1 MLVQAQIINRILA
14 TKNSNLLLSKGLTK
28 EYFPQYKAEFDFLL
42 NHYKKYNQ
50 VPDTTTFLKVFPNF
64 EIFQVDEAEDYLIS
78 EIYRERNENVLAKT
92 FNNIRE
98 LLMNGKTDEAI
109 NVLNK
114 SASTISVSK
123 DIEAVNILEDISR
136 YDEYVDKCNNF
147 EDHFVSTGFKELDDS
162 FGGGIDRDN
171 AYFVISARAGIGKT
185 LVMIK
190 FATAAVQKGL
200 RVGLYEGEMTVNKIA
215 GRYDTLTS
223 HISNTAITHGGAQV
237 ANAYKNYL
245 DNLKSSNGKFFILTR
260 DMIKED
266 KMTVDILRAFVEKY
280 ELDIL
285 FVDQLS
291 LLDSTSKSNKS
302 FEQAAEIS
310 KALKNLQVQKHIPI
324 IVASQQNRTS
334 LEEGGLA
341 GTQNLSLSDRIG
353 QDATEVLFISKKDN
367 IMTFN
372 IAKARDGAKKYELSY
387 EVDYD
392 KGIFNYVPDEE
403 DLKNGYDEDSVV
415 SLMNKVETD
424 DLHIIGGNP
433 YDNY

>member
-1 MLVQAQIINRILA
+1 MALTQLQLINRIINKKDVNTLM
-14 TKNSNLLLSKGLTK
+14 SRGLTQ
-28 EYFPQYKAEFDFLL
+28 EYFPQYKAEFEFLV
-42 NHYKKYNQ
+42 NHYNTYNQ
-50 VPDTTTFLKVFPNF
+50 IPDLTSFLKVFPNF
-64 EIFQVDEAEDYLIS
+64 EVLEVDESIDYLLN
-78 EIYRERNENVLAKT
+78 ELYRERNEKVLAKT

-98 LLMNGKTDEAI
+98 LLINGKTDEAI

-114 SASTISVSK
+114 SAAKMTISRN
-123 DIEAVNILEDISR
+123 IEAVNILEDISR
-136 YDEYVDKCNNF
+136 YDEYVSKCNNF
-147 EDHFVSTGFKELDDS
+147 DNHFVSTGFKELDDS

-190 FATAAVQKGL
+190 FATAAVERGL
-200 RVGLYEGEMTVNKIA
+200 RVGLYEGEMTANKIA

-223 HISNTAITHGGAQV
+223 HISNSAITHGGGSI
-237 ANAYKNYL
+237 ANQYKIYL
-245 DNLKSSNGKFFILTR
+245 ENLKNSAGKLFVLTR
-260 DMIKED
+260 DMIKDD
-266 KMTVDILRAFVEKY
+266 KVTVDTLRAFVDKY
-280 ELDIL
+280 ELDML
-285 FVDQLS
+285 FVDQIS
-291 LLDSTSKSNKS
+291 LLDTNAKYTKS

-324 IVASQQNRTS
+324 VVASQQNRS
-334 LEEGGLA
+334 AVDEAGFA

-392 KGIFNYVPDEE
+392 KGIFNYIPDE
-403 DLKNGYDEDSVV
+403 DEINYNSEKEEFEYKPSVGV
-415 SLMNKVETD
+415 
-424 DLHIIGGNP
+424 NP

>member
-1 MLVQAQIINRILA
+1 MSLTQLQIINRIIDKKDVN
-14 TKNSNLLLSKGLTK
+14 TLLSRGLTS
-28 EYFPQYKAEFDFLL
+28 EYFSQYRPEFEFLV
-42 NHYKKYNQ
+42 NHYNTYGQ
-50 VPDTTTFLKVFPNF
+50 MPDMVSFLKVFPNF
-64 EIFQVDEAEDYLIS
+64 EVLEVNESIDYLLN
-78 EIYRERNENVLAKT
+78 ELYKERNENLLASS
-92 FNNIRE
+92 FNRIRD
-98 LLMNGKTDEAI
+98 LLLNNKYEEAI
-109 NVLNK
+109 ELLNK
-114 SASTISVSK
+114 SASKISVSK
-123 DIEAVNILEDISR
+123 NIEAVDIFEDISR
-136 YDEYVDKCNNF
+136 YNEYLDKCNNF

-223 HISNTAITHGGAQV
+223 HISNTAITRGGSNI
-237 ANAYKNYL
+237 ANQYKTYL
-245 DNLKSSNGKFFILTR
+245 EDLKNSNGKLYVLTR
-260 DMIKED
+260 DMIKDE
-266 KMTVDILRAFVEKY
+266 KVTVDTLRAFVDKY
-280 ELDIL
+280 DLDML
-285 FVDQLS
+285 FVDQIS
-291 LLDSTSKSNKS
+291 LLDTNKSYTKS

-324 IVASQQNRTS
+324 VVASQQNRS
-334 LEEGGLA
+334 AVDDAGLA

-353 QDATEVLFISKKDN
+353 QDATEVVFISKKDN

-392 KGIFNYVPDEE
+392 KGIFNYIPDES
-403 DLKNGYDEDSVV
+403 DLNNGYQAEESEEYHY
-415 SLMNKVETD
+415 SAQVEV
-424 DLHIIGGNP
+424 GNNP

>member
-1 MLVQAQIINRILA
+1 MSLIQLQIINRIIA
-14 TKNSNLLLSKGLTK
+14 KKDTNTLLSKGLTSA
-28 EYFPQYKAEFDFLL
+28 YFPKYKAEFEFLV
-42 NHYKKYNQ
+42 NHYNTYNQ
-50 VPDTTTFLKVFPNF
+50 LPDLTTFLKVFPEF
-64 EIFQVDEAEDYLIS
+64 EVIEVDESIDYLL
-78 EIYRERNENVLAKT
+78 NELYKEFNANALAKS
-92 FNNIRE
+92 FNRIRE
-98 LLMNGKTDEAI
+98 LLINGKTDEAI

-114 SASTISVSK
+114 SAANITVSK
-123 DIEAVNILEDISR
+123 NLEAVDIFQDISR
-136 YDEYVDKCNNF
+136 YNEYVDKCNNF
-147 EDHFVSTGFKELDDS
+147 EDHFVSTGFKELDNS

-200 RVGLYEGEMTVNKIA
+200 RVGFYEGEMTANKIA
-215 GRYDTLTS
+215 GRYDTLVS
-223 HISNTAITHGGAQV
+223 HISNTAISRGGMNI
-237 ANAYKNYL
+237 ANQYKMYL
-245 DNLKSSNGKFFILTR
+245 ENLKNSKGKLFVLTR

-266 KMTVDILRAFVEKY
+266 KVTVDTLRTFVDKY
-280 ELDIL
+280 ELDML
-285 FVDQLS
+285 FVDQIS
-291 LLDSTSKSNKS
+291 LLDSTKSYSKS

-324 IVASQQNRTS
+324 VVASQQNRTAV
-334 LEEGGLA
+334 EEGGMA

-392 KGIFNYVPDEE
+392 KGIFNYIPDE
-403 DLKNGYDEDSVV
+403 
-415 SLMNKVETD
+415 D
-424 DLHIIGGNP
+424 DLNSGYQAEEPAEYQYAPQVSEGSNP